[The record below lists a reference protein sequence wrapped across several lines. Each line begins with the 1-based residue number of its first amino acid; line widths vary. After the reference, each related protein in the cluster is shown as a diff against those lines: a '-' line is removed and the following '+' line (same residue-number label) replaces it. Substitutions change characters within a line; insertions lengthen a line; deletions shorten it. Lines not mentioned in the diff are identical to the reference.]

1 MGGPMGPRMMGGPMG
16 PGGMMAGGPRPGMM
30 GPQAMAGLGPNALME
45 SKYIIII
52 FSFLIF
58 PNVKFFKCF

>member
-1 MGGPMGPRMMGGPMG
+1 MGPRMMGGPMG

-45 SKYIIII
+45 SKYILRFFII
-52 FSFLIF
+52 FCPHF
-58 PNVKFFKCF
+58 